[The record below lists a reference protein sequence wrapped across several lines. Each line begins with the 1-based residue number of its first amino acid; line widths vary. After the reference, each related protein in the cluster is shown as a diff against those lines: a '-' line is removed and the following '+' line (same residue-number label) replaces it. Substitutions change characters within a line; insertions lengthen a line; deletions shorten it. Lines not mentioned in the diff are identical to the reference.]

1 MPSYLHEQPDFK
13 DLLAKL
19 EEETGII
26 PTLLEKDYWLMHV
39 LYGLTKAGFTFEL
52 KGGTSLSKGYQI
64 IDRFSEDIDIYI
76 HPGKAYADIEAN
88 LLKSK
93 DAHIRR
99 RKEYYDHLTA
109 SIKIDGIV
117 KVERDVVFDNTRTY
131 LSGGIRLYYNSVTE
145 TVEGVK
151 PGILL
156 EAGFDNIVP
165 NEPLTISSWAY
176 DKAITISG
184 IDIIDNRAKDIL
196 CYHPGY
202 TFVEKMQTIATKF
215 RQEQETGEER
225 GNLMR
230 QYYDVYCLLGN
241 QQVQE
246 FIGTTAYQTHKAR
259 RFPKKDLEIPIAK
272 NEAYLLSNKLLRS
285 RFKER
290 YIATASLYYK
300 GQPDFEDVL
309 QRIKEYIHTL

>member
-13 DLLAKL
+13 ELLAKL

-39 LYGLTKAGFTFEL
+39 LYGLTKAGFVFEL

-76 HPGKAYADIEAN
+76 HPGETYADIETN
-88 LLKSK
+88 LGKSK

-99 RKEYYDHLTA
+99 RKEYYDHLAA

-117 KVERDVVFDNTRTY
+117 EVERDVVFDNTRTY

-145 TVEGVK
+145 IVEGVK

-176 DKAITISG
+176 DKAITVPD
-184 IDIIDNRAKDIL
+184 IDIIDNSAKDIL

-215 RQEQETGEER
+215 RQEQESGEER

-246 FIGTTAYQTHKAR
+246 FIGTTAYQMHKER
-259 RFPKKDLEIPIAK
+259 RFPKKDLQIPIAE
-272 NEAYLLSNKLLRS
+272 NEAYLLSNKLLRN

-290 YIATASLYYK
+290 YMATASLYYK

-309 QRIKEYIHTL
+309 KRIRAYIHTL